1 MINQNRRDWIDW
13 LAIGRLRLP
22 LSPEATAER
31 PKGADKGSQSKETR
45 SASLPPLLL
54 VGVPLA
60 AKNRPLLAAFAGLKT
75 HAYYAILSLN

>member
-31 PKGADKGSQSKETR
+31 PKGAGEVSQCQKKR
-45 SASLPPLLL
+45 PVSLPPPLL
-54 VGVPLA
+54 VGVLLA
-60 AKNRPLLAAFAGLKT
+60 AKTSLLLAAFAGLKT
-75 HAYYAILSLN
+75 HAHYAILSLG